1 MMGRGSMRR
10 IRSFLAALL
19 FASAAGAAGAEA
31 LQRDDFPRPPSLES
45 QIRFWRAIFTEYSKH
60 QIVLHDTVDLDKIYK
75 VLDFRAEAEGG
86 MSPVLLERLER
97 EETEAELARLR
108 TILRRLEAA
117 GGDPD
122 GLSAEERRVWMLFR
136 DDPAPDR
143 FLAAAAEDRLR
154 SQRGLRERFAAGLRT
169 GRQLFPAMERI
180 FRARGLPPELTRL
193 PLIESCFDLHA
204 YSKVGAAGI
213 WQFMPATARHFDMR
227 VGPRIDERRDPI
239 ASTRAAARFLD
250 VLHDRLGTWP
260 LAITAWNH
268 GPEGVARAVR
278 LVGTRDIGTIVRE
291 YHGSGFGF
299 ASRNFYAE
307 FLAALDVERHA
318 RAYFPDLP
326 EPGGPE
332 VEQASAEPPG
342 AGADVEQRGEEPAR
356 VTRAVA
362 RVRPRPPHYLTHRVR
377 SGQTLSH
384 IARRYKVSV
393 ASLRTTNGLGRRSRL
408 RPGQILKIPRSA

>member
-1 MMGRGSMRR
+1 MRR

-75 VLDFRAEAEGG
+75 VLDFRAEADGG
-86 MSPVLLERLER
+86 MSPELLARLER
-97 EETEAELARLR
+97 EETDAELARLR
-108 TILRRLEAA
+108 TILHRLQAA
-117 GGDPD
+117 GGNPE
-122 GLSAEERRVWMLFR
+122 GLSAEERRVWALFR

-154 SQRGLRERFAAGLRT
+154 SQRGLRERFAAGLRV
-169 GRQLFPAMERI
+169 GRQLFPEM
-180 FRARGLPPELTRL
+180 ELTRL
-193 PLIESCFDLHA
+193 PLIESCFDLRA

-213 WQFMPATARHFDMR
+213 WQFMPATARHYDMR

-250 VLHDRLGTWP
+250 ALHDALGTWP

-278 LVGTRDIGTIVRE
+278 VVGTRDIAAIVRE

-307 FLAALDVERHA
+307 FLAALDVERNA

-326 EPGGPE
+326 ERAAPA
-332 VEQASAEPPG
+332 VEQASVESPAEG
-342 AGADVEQRGEEPAR
+342 AAVEPSGEERAR
-356 VTRAVA
+356 VTPAVA
-362 RVRPRPPHYLTHRVR
+362 RVRARSRYRQPHYLTHRVR

-393 ASLRTTNGLGRRSRL
+393 ATLRITNGLGRRSRL

>member
-75 VLDFRAEAEGG
+75 VLDFRAEAAGG
-86 MSPVLLERLER
+86 MSPALLERLEH
-97 EETEAELARLR
+97 EETEAELAHLR

-117 GGDPD
+117 GGNPD
-122 GLSAEERRVWMLFR
+122 SLSAEERRVWMLFR

-143 FLAAAAEDRLR
+143 FLAAAAENRLR

-193 PLIESCFDLHA
+193 PLIESCFDLQA

-213 WQFMPATARHFDMR
+213 WQFMPATARRYDMR

-239 ASTRAAARFLD
+239 ASTRAAARFLEA
-250 VLHDRLGTWP
+250 LHDALGTWP

-278 LVGTRDIGTIVRE
+278 VVGTRDIGTIVRE

-326 EPGGPE
+326 EPGEAE
-332 VEQASAEPPG
+332 VEQASVEPPG
-342 AGADVEQRGEEPAR
+342 AGADVERGEEPAR

-362 RVRPRPPHYLTHRVR
+362 RVHPRQRHYLTHRVR

>member
-1 MMGRGSMRR
+1 MRR

-19 FASAAGAAGAEA
+19 FASAAGAAGAET
-31 LQRDDFPRPPSLES
+31 LPRDDFPRPPSLES

-75 VLDFRAEAEGG
+75 VLDFRAEADGG
-86 MSPVLLERLER
+86 MSPALLERLER
-97 EETEAELARLR
+97 EETDAELARLR
-108 TILRRLEAA
+108 TILRRLQAA
-117 GGDPD
+117 GDNPE

-169 GRQLFPAMERI
+169 GRQLFPEMERI

-213 WQFMPATARHFDMR
+213 WQFMPATARHYDMR

-250 VLHDRLGTWP
+250 ALHDALGTWP

-278 LVGTRDIGTIVRE
+278 LVGTRDIGTIVRQ

-326 EPGGPE
+326 ERGGPE
-332 VEQASAEPPG
+332 VEQASVEAPT
-342 AGADVEQRGEEPAR
+342 AGAETEPRGEQPAR
-356 VTRAVA
+356 VTPAIA
-362 RVRPRPPHYLTHRVR
+362 RVRPRQPRYLTHRVR

-384 IARRYKVSV
+384 IAHRYKVSV
-393 ASLRTTNGLGRRSRL
+393 ASLRSTNGLGRRSRL
-408 RPGQILKIPRSA
+408 RPGQVLKIPRSA